1 MKTWSRHSAPNQV
14 KNTLNCVYQLR
25 TMKQALNKISSYSSY
40 NLDHLGLIAGMVDEL
55 GLPELIDT
63 VVKQDH
69 EQRQVSVGQCVK
81 AMILNGLG
89 FVNRALYL
97 MPHFFKDK
105 PVERLLGDG
114 INAEHLNDD
123 ALGRALDTIYAYG
136 PEALYGQLAAQAVK
150 RLGLSCKVGHIDTS
164 SFHVDGVYNSD
175 REDVPEGVIH
185 ITQGYS
191 RDHRPDLNQVILQL
205 ISEHQTGIPLWM
217 DALSGNS
224 SDKASFRQTLNAH
237 LKQLQDGVGLS
248 LIVADSALYTA
259 KTLQDLGDFPWV
271 TRVPETIGGTRELI
285 LVASGEWLE
294 TRPERAYTVLCS
306 NYGGVKQRWLVVYTQ
321 AAHGRAEQTVNK
333 HHLKQSQAEYK
344 AFIALAN
351 RSFACVADAKAAL
364 AHLQKTLK
372 VVALHDPCIVEVE
385 RFKGKGRPSKDR
397 KPDIVSYRI
406 EAGVASVL
414 ETRQHKIQQKSCFIL
429 ASNQLE
435 EAQLSHEEL
444 LDYYTPGQQK
454 VERGFRFLK
463 DPWFMANTLF
473 LKSPKRIMALMMI
486 MTLCLLVYGALE
498 YRVRQTLQQHQ
509 QTFPTQLGTTSAKP
523 SARWVFQFFAGIHVL
538 LIDSFREVILNCNEY
553 HHQLLNLLGE
563 RYIRLYANSG

>member
-1 MKTWSRHSAPNQV
+1 
-14 KNTLNCVYQLR
+14 LNED
-25 TMKQALNKISSYSSY
+25 SPYSSY
-40 NLDHLGLIAGMVDEL
+40 NLDHLGLIAGMIDEL

-63 VVKQDH
+63 VIKQDH
-69 EQRQVSVGQCVK
+69 EQRQVSVGLCVK

-105 PVERLLGDG
+105 PVERLLGKG
-114 INAEHLNDD
+114 VAAEHLNDD
-123 ALGRALDTIYAYG
+123 ALGRALDAIYAYG

-164 SFHVDGVYNSD
+164 SFHVDGAYNSD
-175 REDVPEGVIH
+175 QEDVPEGVIH

-205 ISEHQTGIPLWM
+205 ICEHQAGIPLWM

-224 SDKASFRQTLNAH
+224 SDKASFRETLNAH
-237 LKQLQDGVGLS
+237 LEQLRGGVGLS

-259 KTLQDLGDFPWV
+259 KTLQDLGGFPWI

-285 LVASGEWLE
+285 LAVSGEWLE
-294 TRPERAYTVLCS
+294 TRPERAYTELGTC
-306 NYGGVKQRWLVVYTQ
+306 YAGVKQRWLVVYTQ

-333 HHLKQSQAEYK
+333 QHLKQSQAEYK
-344 AFIALAN
+344 VFNTLTS
-351 RSFACVADAKAAL
+351 RSFACVADAEAAL

-372 VVALHDPCIVEVE
+372 VVALHDPRIVEVNG
-385 RFKGKGRPSKDR
+385 FKGKGRPR
-397 KPDIVSYRI
+397 KGQPPDAVNYRI

-414 ETRQHKIQQKSCFIL
+414 ETRHRKIQQKSCFII

-435 EAQLSHEEL
+435 AAQLSHEEM

-454 VERGFRFLK
+454 VEHGFRFLK

-486 MTLCLLVYGALE
+486 MTLCLLIYGALE
-498 YRVRQTLQQHQ
+498 YRIRQSLQQHQ
-509 QTFPTQLGTTSAKP
+509 QTFPTQLGTTTAKP
-523 SARWVFQFFAGIHVL
+523 TARWVFQFFAGIHVL
-538 LIDSFREVILNCNEY
+538 LIDSCREVILNSNIY
-553 HHQLLNLLGE
+553 HQQLLKLLGE
-563 RYIRLYANSG
+563 HYVCLYANSG

>member
-1 MKTWSRHSAPNQV
+1 MNEDSP
-14 KNTLNCVYQLR
+14 
-25 TMKQALNKISSYSSY
+25 YSSY
-40 NLDHLGLIAGMVDEL
+40 NLDHLGLIAGMIDEL

-63 VVKQDH
+63 VIKQDH
-69 EQRQVSVGQCVK
+69 EQRQVSVGTCVK

-105 PVERLLGDG
+105 PVERLLGEG
-114 INAEHLNDD
+114 VAAEHLNDD
-123 ALGRALDTIYAYG
+123 ALGRALDVIYAYG

-164 SFHVDGVYNSD
+164 SFHVDGAYNSD
-175 REDVPEGVIH
+175 QEDVPEGVIH

-205 ISEHQTGIPLWM
+205 ICEHQAGIPLWM

-224 SDKASFRQTLNAH
+224 SDKASFRETLNAH
-237 LKQLQDGVGLS
+237 LEQLRGGVGLS

-259 KTLQDLGDFPWV
+259 KTLQDLGDFPWI

-285 LVASGEWLE
+285 LAVSDDWMN
-294 TRPERAYTVLCS
+294 TRPERAYTELGTC
-306 NYGGVKQRWLVVYTQ
+306 YAGVKQRWLVVYTQ

-333 HHLKQSQAEYK
+333 QHLKQSQAEYK
-344 AFIALAN
+344 VFNTLTS
-351 RSFACVADAKAAL
+351 RSFACVADAEAAL

-372 VVALHDPCIVEVE
+372 VVALHDPRIIEMNG
-385 RFKGKGRPSKDR
+385 FKHKGRPR
-397 KPDIVSYRI
+397 KGQPPDAVNYRI

-414 ETRQHKIQQKSCFIL
+414 ETRHRKIQQKSCFII

-435 EAQLSHEEL
+435 AAQLSHETM
-444 LDYYTPGQQK
+444 LDHYTPGQQK

-486 MTLCLLVYGALE
+486 MTLCLLIYGALE
-498 YRVRQTLQQHQ
+498 YRIRQSLQQHQ
-509 QTFPTQLGTTSAKP
+509 QTFPTQLGTTTAKP
-523 SARWVFQFFAGIHVL
+523 TARWVFQFFAGIHVL
-538 LIDSFREVILNCNEY
+538 LIDSCREVILNSNIY
-553 HHQLLNLLGE
+553 HQQLLKLLGE
-563 RYIRLYANSG
+563 RYVRLYANSG

>member
-1 MKTWSRHSAPNQV
+1 
-14 KNTLNCVYQLR
+14 LNED
-25 TMKQALNKISSYSSY
+25 SPYSSY
-40 NLDHLGLIAGMVDEL
+40 NLDHLGLIAGMIDEL

-69 EQRQVSVGQCVK
+69 EQRQVSVGTCVK

-105 PVERLLGDG
+105 PVERLLGEG
-114 INAEHLNDD
+114 VEAEHLNDD
-123 ALGRALDTIYAYG
+123 ALGRALDAIYAYG

-164 SFHVDGVYNSD
+164 SFHVNGVYNSGQ
-175 REDVPEGVIH
+175 EDVPEGVIH

-205 ISEHQTGIPLWM
+205 ICEHQAGIPLWM

-224 SDKASFRQTLNAH
+224 SDKASFRETLNAH
-237 LKQLQDGVGLS
+237 LEQLRGGVGLS

-259 KTLQDLGDFPWV
+259 KTLQDLGGFPWI

-285 LVASGEWLE
+285 LAVSDEWLE
-294 TRPERAYTVLCS
+294 TRPERAYTELGTC
-306 NYGGVKQRWLVVYTQ
+306 YAGVKQRWLVVYTQ

-333 HHLKQSQAEYK
+333 QHLKQSQAEYK
-344 AFIALAN
+344 AFNALAK
-351 RSFACVADAKAAL
+351 RSFACVADAEAAL

-372 VVALHDPCIVEVE
+372 VVALHDPRIVDVTG
-385 RFKGKGRPSKDR
+385 FKSKGRPR
-397 KPDIVSYRI
+397 KGQPPDAVNYRI

-414 ETRQHKIQQKSCFIL
+414 ETRHRKIQQKSCFII

-435 EAQLSHEEL
+435 EAQLSHEEM

-454 VERGFRFLK
+454 VEHGFRFLK
-463 DPWFMANTLF
+463 EPWFMANTLF

-486 MTLCLLVYGALE
+486 MTLCLLIYGALE
-498 YRVRQTLQQHQ
+498 YRIRQSLQQQQ
-509 QTFPTQLGTTSAKP
+509 QTFPTQLGTTTAKP
-523 SARWVFQFFAGIHVL
+523 TARWVFQFFAGIHVL
-538 LIDSFREVILNCNEY
+538 LIDSCREVILNSNIY
-553 HHQLLNLLGE
+553 HQQLLKLLGE
-563 RYIRLYANSG
+563 RYVRLYANSG

>member
-1 MKTWSRHSAPNQV
+1 
-14 KNTLNCVYQLR
+14 LNED
-25 TMKQALNKISSYSSY
+25 SPYSSY

-55 GLPELIDT
+55 GLSGLIDT
-63 VVKQDH
+63 VIKQDH
-69 EQRQVSVGQCVK
+69 EQRQVSIGQCVK

-105 PVERLLGDG
+105 PVERLLGKG
-114 INAEHLNDD
+114 VEAEHLNDD
-123 ALGRALDTIYAYG
+123 TLGRALDAIYAYG
-136 PEALYGQLAAQAVK
+136 PEQLYGQLAAQAVK
-150 RLGLSCKVGHIDTS
+150 RLGLSCQIGHIDST

-175 REDVPEGVIH
+175 QEAPEQVIH

-205 ISEHQTGIPLWM
+205 ISEHQAGIPLWM

-224 SDKASFRQTLNAH
+224 SDKESFRQTLNMH
-237 LKQLQDGVGLS
+237 LEQLHDDVGLS

-259 KTLQDLGDFPWV
+259 KTLQDLGDFPWI

-285 LVASGEWLE
+285 LAVSEEWMQ
-294 TRPERAYTVLCS
+294 TRPERAYTVLGS
-306 NYGGVKQRWLVVYTQ
+306 TYGDVKQRWLVVYTQ
-321 AAHGRAEQTVNK
+321 AAHGRAEQAVNK
-333 HHLKQSQAEYK
+333 QHLKQSQAEYK
-344 AFIALAN
+344 ALTALAN
-351 RSFACVADAKAAL
+351 RSFACVADAEAAL
-364 AHLQKTLK
+364 AYLQKALK
-372 VVALHDPCIVEVE
+372 VVALQDPRIVEVAG
-385 RFKGKGRPSKDR
+385 FKGKGRPR
-397 KPDIVSYRI
+397 KGQTPDAVSYRI

-414 ETRQHKIQQKSCFIL
+414 ETRRRKVQQKSCFIL

-435 EAQLSHEEL
+435 ASQLSHEEM

-454 VERGFRFLK
+454 VEGGFRFLK

-486 MTLCLLVYGALE
+486 MTLCLLVYSALE
-498 YRVRQTLQQHQ
+498 YRIRQTLQQHQ
-509 QTFPTQLGTTSAKP
+509 QTFPTQLGTTTAKP
-523 SARWVFQFFAGIHVL
+523 TARWVFQFFAGIHVL
-538 LIDSFREVILNCNEY
+538 VCDRWREVVLNCNEY

-563 RYIRLYANSG
+563 RYVHLYANSG

>member
-1 MKTWSRHSAPNQV
+1 MNENSP
-14 KNTLNCVYQLR
+14 
-25 TMKQALNKISSYSSY
+25 YSSY

-55 GLPELIDT
+55 GLVELIDT

-69 EQRQVSVGQCVK
+69 TQRQVSVGLCVK

-105 PVERLLGDG
+105 PVERLLGSG
-114 INAEHLNDD
+114 MQAEYFNDD
-123 ALGRALDTIYAYG
+123 ALGRTLDAIYAYD

-175 REDVPEGVIH
+175 QEDVPEGVIH

-205 ISEHQTGIPLWM
+205 ICEHQSGIPLWM

-237 LKQLQDGVGLS
+237 LEQLRGGVGLS

-259 KTLQDLGDFPWV
+259 KTLQDLGDFPWI

-285 LVASGEWLE
+285 LAASGEWLE
-294 TRPERAYTVLCS
+294 TRPERAYIELGS
-306 NYGGVKQRWLVVYTQ
+306 SYGGVKQRWLVVYTQ

-333 HHLKQSQAEYK
+333 QHLKQSQAEYK
-344 AFIALAN
+344 AFNALAK
-351 RSFACVADAKAAL
+351 RSFACATDAEAAL

-372 VVALHDPCIVEVE
+372 VVALHEPRIVEVNG
-385 RFKGKGRPSKDR
+385 FKGKGRPGKDR
-397 KPDIVSYRI
+397 KPDAVSYRI
-406 EAGVASVL
+406 EADVASVL
-414 ETRQHKIQQKSCFIL
+414 ETRHRKIQQKSCFII
-429 ASNQLE
+429 ASNQLD
-435 EAQLSHEEL
+435 EAQLSHETM
-444 LDYYTPGQQK
+444 LDHYTPGQQK
-454 VERGFRFLK
+454 VEWGFHFLK

-486 MTLCLLVYGALE
+486 MTLCLLIYGALE
-498 YRVRQTLQQHQ
+498 YRIRQTLQQHQ
-509 QTFPTQLGTTSAKP
+509 QTFPTQLGTTTAKP
-523 SARWVFQFFAGIHVL
+523 TARWVFQFFAGIHVL
-538 LIDSFREVILNCNEY
+538 LIDSCREVILNCNEY
-553 HHQLLNLLGE
+553 HNQLLNLLGE
-563 RYIRLYANSG
+563 RYVHLYANSG

>member
-1 MKTWSRHSAPNQV
+1 MNEG
-14 KNTLNCVYQLR
+14 
-25 TMKQALNKISSYSSY
+25 SSYNSY

-55 GLPELIDT
+55 GFSELIDI
-63 VVKQDH
+63 VIKQDH

-105 PVERLLGDG
+105 PVERLLGEG
-114 INAEHLNDD
+114 VAAEHLNDD
-123 ALGRALDTIYAYG
+123 ALGRALDAIYAYG

-150 RLGLSCKVGHIDTS
+150 RLRLSCKVGHIDTC
-164 SFHVDGVYNSD
+164 SFHVDGVYNSGQ
-175 REDVPEGVIH
+175 EDVPEGVIH

-205 ISEHQTGIPLWM
+205 ISEHQSGIPLWM

-224 SDKASFRQTLNAH
+224 SDKESFRQTLNAH
-237 LKQLQDGVGLS
+237 LKQLRDGIGLS

-285 LVASGEWLE
+285 LAASDEWLKI
-294 TRPERAYTVLCS
+294 RPERTYTVLGS
-306 NYGGVKQRWLVVYTQ
+306 SYGGVKQRWLVVYTQ

-333 HHLKQSQAEYK
+333 QHLKQSQAEYK
-344 AFIALAN
+344 AFNAVAK
-351 RSFACVADAKAAL
+351 RSFACAADAEAAL
-364 AHLQKTLK
+364 THLQKTLK
-372 VVALHDPCIVEVE
+372 IVALHDPCIVEVE
-385 RFKGKGRPSKDR
+385 GFKGKGRPSKGR
-397 KPDIVSYRI
+397 KPDTVSYRI

-414 ETRQHKIQQKSCFIL
+414 ETRHRKIQQKSCFIL

-435 EAQLSHEEL
+435 EAQLSHEEM

-486 MTLCLLVYGALE
+486 MTLCLLIYGALE
-498 YRVRQTLQQHQ
+498 YRIRQTLQEQQ
-509 QTFPTQLGTTSAKP
+509 QTFPTQLGTTTVKP
-523 SARWVFQFFAGIHVL
+523 TARWVFQFFAGIHVL

>member
-1 MKTWSRHSAPNQV
+1 M
-14 KNTLNCVYQLR
+14 
-25 TMKQALNKISSYSSY
+25 
-40 NLDHLGLIAGMVDEL
+40 DHLGLIAGMVDEL
-55 GLPELIDT
+55 GFPELIDT

-69 EQRQVSVGQCVK
+69 KQRQVSVGTCVK

-105 PVERLLGDG
+105 PVERLLGQG
-114 INAEHLNDD
+114 IAAEHLNDD
-123 ALGRALDTIYAYG
+123 ALGRALDAIYAYG
-136 PEALYGQLAAQAVK
+136 PEALYGQLAGQAVT

-175 REDVPEGVIH
+175 QEDVPEGVIH

-205 ISEHQTGIPLWM
+205 ISEHQAGIPLWM

-224 SDKASFRQTLNAH
+224 SDKASFRETLNAH
-237 LKQLQDGVGLS
+237 LKQLRDGVGLS

-259 KTLQDLGDFPWV
+259 KTLRDLGDFPWL
-271 TRVPETIGGTRELI
+271 TRVPETIGGTRDLI
-285 LVASGEWLE
+285 LAASGEWLE
-294 TRPERAYTVLCS
+294 ARPERAYTVLCS

-333 HHLKQSQAEYK
+333 QHLKQSQAEYK
-344 AFIALAN
+344 AFNALAN
-351 RSFACVADAKAAL
+351 RSFACVADAQAAL

-372 VVALHDPCIVEVE
+372 VVALHDPCIVEVAG
-385 RFKGKGRPSKDR
+385 FKGKGRPAKGS
-397 KPDIVSYRI
+397 KPDTAGYRI
-406 EAGVASVL
+406 AAGVASVL
-414 ETRQHKIQQKSCFIL
+414 ETRRRKIQQKSCFIL

-435 EAQLSHEEL
+435 EAQLGHEEL

-486 MTLCLLVYGALE
+486 MTLCLLIYGALE
-498 YRVRQTLQQHQ
+498 YRVRQALQQHQ
-509 QTFPTQLGTTSAKP
+509 QTFPTQLGTTTAKP
-523 SARWVFQFFAGIHVL
+523 TARWMFQFFAGIHVL
-538 LIDSFREVILNCNEY
+538 LIDSCREVILNCNEY

-563 RYIRLYANSG
+563 RYAHLYANSG

>member
-1 MKTWSRHSAPNQV
+1 MNEG
-14 KNTLNCVYQLR
+14 
-25 TMKQALNKISSYSSY
+25 SSYNSY

-55 GLPELIDT
+55 GLSELIDI
-63 VVKQDH
+63 VIKQDH

-105 PVERLLGDG
+105 PVERLLGEG
-114 INAEHLNDD
+114 VEAEHLNDD
-123 ALGRALDTIYAYG
+123 ALGRALDAIYAYG

-150 RLGLSCKVGHIDTS
+150 RLRLSCKVGHIDTS
-164 SFHVDGVYNSD
+164 SFHVDGVYNSGQ
-175 REDVPEGVIH
+175 EDVPEGVIH

-191 RDHRPDLNQVILQL
+191 RDHRPDLIQVILQL
-205 ISEHQTGIPLWM
+205 ISEHQSGIPLWM

-224 SDKASFRQTLNAH
+224 SDKESFRQTLNAH
-237 LKQLQDGVGLS
+237 LKQLRDGIGLS

-285 LVASGEWLE
+285 LAASDEWLKI
-294 TRPERAYTVLCS
+294 RPERAYTVLGS
-306 NYGGVKQRWLVVYTQ
+306 SYGGVKQRWLVVYTQ

-333 HHLKQSQAEYK
+333 QHLKQSQAEYK
-344 AFIALAN
+344 AFNAVAK
-351 RSFACVADAKAAL
+351 RSFACAADAEAAL
-364 AHLQKTLK
+364 THLQKTLK

-385 RFKGKGRPSKDR
+385 GFKGKGRPSKGR
-397 KPDIVSYRI
+397 KPDTVSYRI

-414 ETRQHKIQQKSCFIL
+414 ETRHRKIQQKSCFIL

-435 EAQLSHEEL
+435 EAQLGHEEI

-486 MTLCLLVYGALE
+486 MTLCLLIYGALE
-498 YRVRQTLQQHQ
+498 YRIRQTLQEQQ
-509 QTFPTQLGTTSAKP
+509 QTFPTQLGTTTVKP
-523 SARWVFQFFAGIHVL
+523 TARWVFQFFAGIHVL
-538 LIDSFREVILNCNEY
+538 LIDSCRELILNCNEY
-553 HHQLLNLLGE
+553 QYQLLNLLGE